1 MTPPAPRPA
10 ARRRFVVPGLIVVA
24 LALPLIG
31 CSGDRD
37 VLARVKGET
46 ITVAEF
52 LEVARGN
59 PQRLGGPPDSA
70 KARLLKDLVDRELL
84 VQGAIAERLDQS
96 EAYETYRRAQEAQLL
111 KETLYQRL
119 VGGPFPVS
127 DAEVKELHDRR
138 NTETQARLI
147 FAFEEKLARQAE
159 KDLARGDAFE
169 VVADRYNQ
177 PGMVPPGGDIGFVQP
192 GALLPPL
199 DDLVRTGA
207 PGKVLGPVAVGSE
220 GWFIVRIESR
230 RPVSQPPFEETR
242 SQLGE
247 MLRQRKQ
254 RLAIARAIEQL
265 RTEHQVVVADG
276 AAQTL
281 SGKLRPVP
289 GSGPGNTGLPQAPP
303 PPGPEDRR
311 ILLARY
317 QGGTYTLGDAYDEL
331 MSGAGGQ
338 VDMAMLPSV
347 ERWIRS
353 QAVERA
359 ALDEARKRRIEE
371 EPAFKSRL
379 RERLNNYLLDV
390 YYQAQVIGRIR
401 IEPDDFRVAYERYR
415 PQLAR
420 LQSAR
425 VVSVALADSAAAAA
439 LAAQAG
445 RAPGLREAA
454 AAAGASGAVNEETVT
469 FPAASPLWTQF
480 ESQIA
485 MMSPGA
491 IAGPF
496 PVEGRW
502 LLFQLR
508 EKRQDAPPFES
519 LAPEMVAQLQG
530 MATEVKRE
538 ARLLALTDSLRQT
551 LAPVVIHTDRLRRI
565 PWPPSPAA
573 PAGR

>member
-1 MTPPAPRPA
+1 VTPPAPRPA
-10 ARRRFVVPGLIVVA
+10 GRRRSVVPGLIVVA
-24 LALPLIG
+24 LVLPLFG
-31 CSGDRD
+31 CSSDRD
-37 VLARVKGET
+37 VLARVKDQP
-46 ITVAEF
+46 ITVAQF

-84 VQGAIAERLDQS
+84 VQGALAAHLDQG
-96 EAYETYRRAQEAQLL
+96 EAFEKYRRAQEAQLL
-111 KETLYQRL
+111 RETLYQRL

-127 DAEVKELHDRR
+127 DAEVRELYDRR
-138 NTETQARLI
+138 NSETHARLI
-147 FAFEEKLARQAE
+147 YAFDEGMARQAA

-169 VVADRYNQ
+169 IVADRYNQ

-192 GALLPPL
+192 GSLLPPL

-207 PGKVLGPVAVGSE
+207 PGKVLGPTAVGTE

-230 RPVSQPPFEETR
+230 RPLAQPPFEESR
-242 SQLGE
+242 AQLAE

-265 RTEHQVVVADG
+265 STEHQVVVVSG
-276 AAQTL
+276 AAQQL
-281 SGKLRPVP
+281 IGKLRTAPT
-289 GSGPGNTGLPQAPP
+289 GAGLPQPPP

-311 ILLARY
+311 FVLARY
-317 QGGTYTLGDAYDEL
+317 DGGTYTLGDAYDDL
-331 MSGAGGQ
+331 MSGVGGQ
-338 VDMAMLPSV
+338 VDFAMLPSV

-353 QAVERA
+353 QTVERA
-359 ALDEARKRRIEE
+359 ALVEAKRRHIAD

-379 RERLNNYLLDV
+379 RERLNNYLLDG
-390 YYQAQVIGRIR
+390 YYQAQVIARIR
-401 IEPDDFRVAYERYR
+401 IEPDDFRAAYERYR
-415 PQLAR
+415 PSLAR

-425 VVSVALADSAAAAA
+425 VVSASLPDSAAAAT
-439 LAAQAG
+439 LAAQAV

-454 AAAGASGAVNEETVT
+454 AAAGVSAAVSEETLT

-480 ESQIA
+480 ENQIA
-485 MMSPGA
+485 MMAPGA
-491 IAGPF
+491 VAGPF
-496 PVEGRW
+496 PIAGRW
-502 LLFQLR
+502 LVFQLR

-519 LAPEMVAQLQG
+519 LPPEMVGQLQG

-538 ARLLALTDSLRQT
+538 ARLMALTDSLRQA

-565 PWPPSPAA
+565 PWPPAPAA
-573 PAGR
+573 PTGR